1 MNKMKRMIQ
10 WGILL
15 SSAYLVFPT
24 QAASFDCAKAKTIT
38 EHAICEHRVIND
50 ADVKMATTY
59 NIIRHLVPMGTRGAI
74 QDQQIKWIQLRDQCR
89 DNLSCLTDVY
99 KMRQQK
105 LDLYMNRVY
114 KQGPF

>member
-1 MNKMKRMIQ
+1 MKRMIQ

-59 NIIRHLVPMGTRGAI
+59 NIIRHLVPFKISKSNGYNCAI
-74 QDQQIKWIQLRDQCR
+74 
-89 DNLSCLTDVY
+89 NVETT
-99 KMRQQK
+99 
-105 LDLYMNRVY
+105 
-114 KQGPF
+114 

>member
-1 MNKMKRMIQ
+1 MKKIIQ
-10 WGILL
+10 GMLVL
-15 SSAYLVFPT
+15 GSAYFIST
-24 QAASFDCAKAKTIT
+24 SYAASFDCAKAKTIT

-99 KMRQQK
+99 KMRQKK

>member
-1 MNKMKRMIQ
+1 MKKIIQ
-10 WGILL
+10 C
-15 SSAYLVFPT
+15 ALVICGACTAFSLH
-24 QAASFDCAKAKTIT
+24 AASFDCNKAQTVT
-38 EHAICEHRVIND
+38 EHAICEHRLIND

-74 QDQQIKWIQLRDQCR
+74 QDQQVQWLSLRDQCR
-89 DNLSCLTDVY
+89 DNVSCLRDVY

-105 LDLYMNRVY
+105 LDLYMDRVY